1 MNTLKIEYNL
11 PYDTSGFNS
20 GLIHWYNQLIDK
32 SYDELDVADVCK
44 MIRQDILKDIAIQK
58 AIVLFMNDP
67 YAGEYDD
74 GGLLGVLN
82 TLDIKQ
88 LSLPIQKAL
97 GELLKE
103 LRQDYINFEWQ
114 NEKTEINYVKNID
127 LVLGKLAPY

>member
-1 MNTLKIEYNL
+1 MNSLKIEYNL
-11 PYDTSGFNS
+11 PYDTSGLNS
-20 GLIHWYNQLIDK
+20 GLIRWYNQLIEK

-44 MIRQDILKDIAIQK
+44 MIRQDILKDVAIQK
-58 AIVLFMNDP
+58 AIDLFFNDP

-88 LSLPIQKAL
+88 LSLPVQKAL

-103 LRQDYINFEWQ
+103 LRQDFYNFEWQ
-114 NEKTEINYVKNID
+114 NEKTEINYAKNIE
-127 LVLGKLAPY
+127 LMLGKLISF